1 MSFEQVGNVC
11 LKIDDFEEAIRSFRK
26 ASEFRLNLLGDHLDT
41 ARSYDLLGTAQIGK
55 HDFSDAL
62 ESLNTALRIKLKE
75 LGCHPETVE
84 TLKLLSCAFQYAA

>member
-1 MSFEQVGNVC
+1 MQEVKNVRLKLLGEHLDTAMSFEEVGNVC
-11 LKIDDFEEAIRSFRK
+11 LKMDNFEEAIRSFRK

-62 ESLNTALRIKLKE
+62 ESLNTALRIK
-75 LGCHPETVE
+75 
-84 TLKLLSCAFQYAA
+84 